1 MGRCQLHLSTSSLG
15 PGDCTT
21 RGRSI
26 TYRIRHSPVFA
37 IDMITC
43 VGEPSTSEVEDTSI
57 LLTGLDPRVFYSVMV
72 DAIIQDALP
81 ILPGPGKSV
90 YMCILFSSMHLSCRS
105 DRNYRS
111 YCNKNTWVPLCWV
124 FIGLHVCLCLCVVL

>member
-1 MGRCQLHLSTSSLG
+1 MFLTKCFCLYCTAQANTSSITGLSFEWADG
-15 PGDCTT
+15 DFTSLLVRWDPVTAPPG
-21 RGRSI
+21 GGV
-26 TYRIRHSPVFA
+26 TYRIRYSPVFA

-43 VGEPSTSEVEDTSI
+43 VGEASTSEAVDTSI

-81 ILPGPGKSV
+81 TTGSGKSV

-105 DRNYRS
+105 
-111 YCNKNTWVPLCWV
+111 
-124 FIGLHVCLCLCVVL
+124 